1 MESGMALPAPLLT
14 AVSTPGGGK
23 LALIVGCGCSYEAPT
38 SIPLAGTCS
47 QESHDRLVANNVI
60 GDKDCSVPWDLSAL
74 ADAVV
79 NKTKSQAP
87 LVDQLSQHYPFKDA
101 TPNDGHLLAAAM
113 LREGV
118 VSTVLTLNFD
128 LAFTTAIAALG
139 VGHDIGII
147 DGPSD
152 FGKQKTS
159 NVYYLHRNVNAAN
172 PEDWVLR
179 TIALQTEWKNGWEKV
194 VAGRVLSTPVVLFA
208 GLGSPAAV
216 LTESTKLIQ
225 TAIPAGIKAYQVDP
239 GDMSKCQF
247 AKDLGIDPA
256 NYIKMGWCD
265 FMLALSARVVDD
277 HTTRLSITAAAMV
290 KREGWSPEDLKSLV
304 DRIKAAGLL
313 LLGRMRS
320 TWLLH
325 EKPYYPDEDATRELI
340 ADLLLASATIER
352 VSGASPVLFEDGVIE
367 FRRGD
372 RTVSACLCV
381 SGRGTRSRIAIE
393 SELSKR
399 HRHYRSRGTP
409 LTGAIVAGLSPAPS
423 PPVTPPTSVI
433 AGNPTNSILMGT
445 ATLPLYDVASI
456 RTDAAQPKR
465 VAP

>member
-1 MESGMALPAPLLT
+1 
-14 AVSTPGGGK
+14 
-23 LALIVGCGCSYEAPT
+23 
-38 SIPLAGTCS
+38 
-47 QESHDRLVANNVI
+47 
-60 GDKDCSVPWDLSAL
+60 L
-74 ADAVV
+74 ADAVFH
-79 NKTKSQAP
+79 KTKSQRP
-87 LVDQLSQHYPFKDA
+87 LVDQLSQHYTFKDA
-101 TPNDGHLLAAAM
+101 TPNDGHLLAAAL
-113 LREGV
+113 LREGAI
-118 VSTVLTLNFD
+118 STVLTLNFD
-128 LAFTTAIAALG
+128 LAFTSAIAALG

-152 FGKQKTS
+152 FGKQKAS

-179 TIALQTEWKNGWEKV
+179 TTALQADWKNGWEKV

-225 TAIPAGIKAYQVDP
+225 KAIPAGIKAYQVDP
-239 GDMSKCQF
+239 GEMSGCQF
-247 AKDLGIDPA
+247 AKDLGIEPA

-265 FMLALSARVVDD
+265 FMLALSARVVEE
-277 HTTRLSITAAAMV
+277 HTTRLSTTAAAMV
-290 KREGWSPEDLKSLV
+290 KREGWTAEDLKSAI
-304 DRIKAAGLL
+304 DRIKTAGLL

-325 EKPYYPDEDATRELI
+325 EKPYYPDEDSTRELI
-340 ADLLLASATIER
+340 ADLLLASATVER
-352 VSGASPVLFEDGVIE
+352 VSGASPVLFEDGVVE

-381 SGRGTRSRIAIE
+381 SGRGTRSRTAIE

-399 HRHYRSRGTP
+399 HRQYRSRGTP
-409 LTGAIVAGLSPAPS
+409 LTGAIVAGLSTAPS

-433 AGNPTNSILMGT
+433 AGNPTNSIVMGT
-445 ATLPLYDVASI
+445 TTLPLYDVASI
-456 RTDAAQPKR
+456 RNDAAQPKR